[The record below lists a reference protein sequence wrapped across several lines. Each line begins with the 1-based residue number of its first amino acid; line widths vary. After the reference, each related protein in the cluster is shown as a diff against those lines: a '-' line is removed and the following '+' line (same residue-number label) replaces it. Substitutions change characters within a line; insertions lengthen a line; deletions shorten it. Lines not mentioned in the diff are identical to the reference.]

1 MNLDLRTL
9 LFVNNKH
16 LIDIQSWPNI
26 LAPLVNMIKE
36 GCELLF
42 FFLLLILLI
51 LFKKKNIYIYIY
63 NLSVDNK
70 NLK

>member
-1 MNLDLRTL
+1 MNRDLRTL

-36 GCELLF
+36 GCELLLF
-42 FFLLLILLI
+42 FIVNPFDLI
-51 LFKKKNIYIYIY
+51 FKNIYIYIY
-63 NLSVDNK
+63 IDNK